1 MHDTQCGLGID
12 LARSLPDTG
21 TCSTPTA
28 RRTWVLVILDR
39 LGRLALQPRS
49 VTAMSVVSL
58 SGAPEEKIPWS
69 MTALTTPL
77 HLSVHTPPS
86 SVPANWAGTGSRIIP
101 RRMDARCVWRYGTNK
116 SMLAVPP
123 ASSAAAHFYASIL
136 SYGVCVEQDTY
147 CPGGRSQYACPAHS
161 SSPDEASYCT
171 CDSSYY
177 GVTHDDCKLCDA
189 NFYCPGGDP
198 LGQQQ
203 YACTPNSNSP
213 PGSDDGTDCQC
224 DSSYYEPVPA
234 TDASQ
239 GPDCVLCPASTYCPG
254 GKRCVPLL

>member
-1 MHDTQCGLGID
+1 MGPCDPG
-12 LARSLPDTG
+12 STG
-21 TCSTPTA
+21 
-28 RRTWVLVILDR
+28 
-39 LGRLALQPRS
+39 Q
-49 VTAMSVVSL
+49 
-58 SGAPEEKIPWS
+58 
-69 MTALTTPL
+69 
-77 HLSVHTPPS
+77 
-86 SVPANWAGTGSRIIP
+86 AGTATQKRACHECGVAKWCPGGEDSLEHDCPDHSTSFVGSYAAKQCTCQLGWYGVAHYSKTHGCK
-101 RRMDARCVWRYGTNK
+101 MCLAVWHEK

-123 ASSAAAHFYASIL
+123 ASSAAAHFTTSIL
-136 SYGVCVEQDTY
+136 PNGVFVEQDTY

-171 CDSSYY
+171 CDPSYY
-177 GVTHDDCKLCDA
+177 GVTHDDCKLCNA

-234 TDASQ
+234 ADASQ

-254 GKRCVPLL
+254 GKRCVPLLYDASCCHVG